1 MDKQSQDLSLCGA
14 IILPALNE
22 QSTISELIVAIG
34 EVTTAPIWV
43 VDDCSEDAT
52 AERASRAGARVIRL
66 PERLGAWGAVQTGL
80 REATR
85 MDLDFVVTMD
95 ADGQHDP
102 LNIPGLLEPVLR
114 GEAEVV
120 IGCYP
125 ERGSTLRRLA
135 WSLMRLTSGL
145 TLNDPTSGYRVLN
158 KRALRLLS
166 GPAASQLEYQDV
178 GVLLMLEQ
186 AQFVIEEQP
195 VTMKQRRD
203 GKSRIFRSWALVAY
217 YMMQTLL
224 LGTVKRRNR
233 ARRKSK

>member
-1 MDKQSQDLSLCGA
+1 MYKPSRDRSLCGA

-22 QSTISELIVAIG
+22 QATIGDLINTIG
-34 EVTTAPIWV
+34 GVTPTPIWV

-102 LNIPGLLEPVLR
+102 LDIPGLMEPVLS
-114 GEAEVV
+114 GKAEVV

-135 WSLMRLTSGL
+135 WSIMRLTSGL
-145 TLNDPTSGYRVLN
+145 NLDDPTSGYRALS
-158 KRALRLLS
+158 KRALKLLS
-166 GPAASQLEYQDV
+166 TPAATLLEYQDV
-178 GVLLMLEQ
+178 GVLLMLDR

-195 VTMKQRRD
+195 VTMKQRTD
-203 GKSRIFRSWALVAY
+203 GKSRIFYSWTLVAY
-217 YMMQTLL
+217 YMLQTIL
-224 LGTVKRRNR
+224 LGTVKRRKR
-233 ARRKSK
+233 ASRKST

>member
-1 MDKQSQDLSLCGA
+1 MDKPSRDRSLCGA

-22 QSTISELIVAIG
+22 QATIGDLINTIG
-34 EVTTAPIWV
+34 GVTPTPIWV

-66 PERLGAWGAVQTGL
+66 HERLGAWGAVQTGL

-102 LNIPGLLEPVLR
+102 LDIPGLMEPVLS
-114 GEAEVV
+114 GKAEVV

-135 WSLMRLTSGL
+135 WSIMRLTSGL
-145 TLNDPTSGYRVLN
+145 NLDDPTSGYRALS
-158 KRALRLLS
+158 KRALELLS
-166 GPAASQLEYQDV
+166 TPAATLLEYQDV
-178 GVLLMLEQ
+178 GVLLMLDR

-195 VTMKQRRD
+195 VTMKQRTD
-203 GKSRIFRSWALVAY
+203 GKSRIFHSWTLVAY
-217 YMMQTLL
+217 YMLQTIL
-224 LGTVKRRNR
+224 LGTVKRRKR
-233 ARRKSK
+233 ASRKST